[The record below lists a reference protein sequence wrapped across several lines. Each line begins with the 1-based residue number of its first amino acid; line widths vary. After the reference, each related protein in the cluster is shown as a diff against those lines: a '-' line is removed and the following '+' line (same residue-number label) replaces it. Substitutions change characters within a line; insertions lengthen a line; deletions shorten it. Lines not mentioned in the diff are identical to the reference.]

1 MKTCN
6 ITELLN
12 LSEATLLLFLQKN
25 RGFQSVPKTAV
36 GAANWLAMSGLAEWK
51 NDKINIT
58 REGLEYIQDNDL

>member
-1 MKTCN
+1 MKTSN

-36 GAANWLAMSGLAEWK
+36 GAANWLAMSGFAEWQ